1 MAGAKAMRDLPKA
14 RYDAVAMLIHWVT
27 AALMIFM
34 IFLGEELMEMGEDAD
49 DFGQAL
55 GGTFGPSLH
64 VSIGVTILALTL
76 LRILWRLTHPAPAH
90 PASMK
95 AHERAAAGAVH
106 GLFYLLLL
114 GLPLSGWL
122 AFGAFVSEEPAM
134 AAVRVYGAFPL
145 PASPGWGESAEDIHE
160 IGSKIAMALTA
171 LHVLAA
177 LKHQFIDR
185 DGTLGRMLPH

>member
-1 MAGAKAMRDLPKA
+1 MPDLPTA

-34 IFLGEELMEMGEDAD
+34 IFIGETLMEMGEDAD
-49 DFGQAL
+49 GFGGAL
-55 GGTFGPSLH
+55 GGAFGGAFGPSLH

-76 LRILWRLTHPAPAH
+76 LRIIWRFTHPAPVH

-95 AHERAAAGAVH
+95 THERAAAGVVH
-106 GLFYLLLL
+106 GLFYLLLI

-134 AAVRVYGAFPL
+134 SAVRVFGAFPL
-145 PASPGWGESAEDIHE
+145 PASPGWGEAAEDIHE
-160 IGSKIAMALTA
+160 TGSKVAMALTA

>member
-1 MAGAKAMRDLPKA
+1 MHERTQS
-14 RYDAVAMLIHWVT
+14 RYDAVAMLFHWVT

-34 IFLGEELMEMGEDAD
+34 ILIGETLMEMGEDA
-49 DFGQAL
+49 GS
-55 GGTFGPSLH
+55 TFGPSLH

-76 LRILWRLTHPAPAH
+76 LRIIWRLTHPAPAH

-122 AFGAFVSEEPAM
+122 AFGEFVSEEPAM
-134 AAVRVYGAFPL
+134 AAVRVFGAYPL
-145 PASPGWGESAEDIHE
+145 PASPDWGESAEDIHE
-160 IGSKIAMALTA
+160 AGSKIAMALTA